1 VFSFHR
7 PKKAGVSHRMMS
19 CHFYVCNSFTGDTQE
34 SLQGNEETPEK
45 RRADVPVLAATEA
58 DAQSA
63 PTSGVG
69 LTD

>member
-1 VFSFHR
+1 
-7 PKKAGVSHRMMS
+7 MMS
-19 CHFYVCNSFTGDTQE
+19 SYFYVCNSFTGDTQE

-45 RRADVPVLAATEA
+45 RRADVPVLAATEE